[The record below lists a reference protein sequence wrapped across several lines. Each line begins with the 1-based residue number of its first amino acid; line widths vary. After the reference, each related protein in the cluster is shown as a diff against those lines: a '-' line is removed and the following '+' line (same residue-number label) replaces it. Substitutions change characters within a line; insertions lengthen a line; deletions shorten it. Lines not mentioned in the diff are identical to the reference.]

1 MAQAPFSEVSPI
13 SSVSLGRSQE
23 DRESVAINN
32 DIRSMSS
39 GFSRLTSHLIEEL
52 GTTELLEDLDG
63 ELCNATPLGT
73 CLRGCG
79 RYWSLKADINVED
92 VTVPSSY
99 YDAFVSHEWGSS
111 GLLKVLTL
119 TMTYNLRAATVA
131 TFLGSLLL
139 GVLRVFELLPD
150 DERTVAIGY
159 AIFFVFICFWQR
171 IRECF
176 CKPHLMFVDKLCIEQ
191 KDAREKTKGILSL
204 AAFLKR
210 SKTLVLLWSPLYFQR
225 LWCTFELVSFL
236 REREVGVEV
245 LPVKMVVLIAHL
257 NVTWQLL
264 RITMKIM
271 NSSEMVA
278 TEITSWFTI
287 LSLLGLVV
295 LPFYHY
301 LGLKI
306 IADISELP
314 QQLKTFQI
322 QEAKCTCCSRNHVDP
337 ETGAEIAC
345 DRKLVLY
352 TLKKWQTSQ
361 DEDYLQ
367 AFNALVRQNLLSIF
381 VDTLEGSFLP
391 LSFYIKMAIC
401 ANAPWLSDLVS
412 ELYAEL
418 QVLDPNMGG
427 FDLSFCIINK
437 VLDFLNVYLVMI
449 LLARSS
455 FTLWRFAVLLRHH
468 VPLWLLSFCLII
480 PMLPLGVALVTL
492 AYFPLYMS
500 PKTSPLP
507 FGCFIL
513 MVLAVIAVFSR
524 PCCRKTYS
532 SRVSLRS
539 ISSQES
545 SLRSTSTPIGA
556 LSHSTV
562 NSTSQTSGDDESTF
576 SI

>member
-13 SSVSLGRSQE
+13 SPVSLGPSQE
-23 DRESVAINN
+23 DRESVAVNHEIT
-32 DIRSMSS
+32 SMSA
-39 GFSRLTSHLIEEL
+39 GFTRLTSHLIEEL
-52 GTTELLEDLDG
+52 GTTELLEDEG
-63 ELCNATPLGT
+63 
-73 CLRGCG
+73 
-79 RYWSLKADINVED
+79 
-92 VTVPSSY
+92 
-99 YDAFVSHEWGSS
+99 
-111 GLLKVLTL
+111 
-119 TMTYNLRAATVA
+119 
-131 TFLGSLLL
+131 
-139 GVLRVFELLPD
+139 
-150 DERTVAIGY
+150 
-159 AIFFVFICFWQR
+159 
-171 IRECF
+171 IR
-176 CKPHLMFVDKLCIEQ
+176 DKLCIEQ

-236 REREVGVEV
+236 REREVGRTSV

-264 RITMKIM
+264 RIVMKVM
-271 NSSEMVA
+271 NSSDTIA

-367 AFNALVRQNLLSIF
+367 SFNALVRQNLLSIF
-381 VDTLEGSFLP
+381 VNTLEGSFLP

-418 QVLDPNMGG
+418 QVLD
-427 FDLSFCIINK
+427 
-437 VLDFLNVYLVMI
+437 FLNVYLVMI

-455 FTLWRFAVLLRHH
+455 FTLWRCAVLLRHH
-468 VPLWLLSFCLII
+468 VPLWLLSFFLII

-507 FGCFIL
+507 FGCFML
-513 MVLAVIAVFSR
+513 MVLAVIVVFSR
-524 PCCRKTYS
+524 PCCRKTNT

-539 ISSQES
+539 VSSQELPPGLLEDLERLVERRERAMERTS
-545 SLRSTSTPIGA
+545 WALGLLCVVALTSAGLSAGSLLRSK
-556 LSHSTV
+556 V
-562 NSTSQTSGDDESTF
+562 D
-576 SI
+576 